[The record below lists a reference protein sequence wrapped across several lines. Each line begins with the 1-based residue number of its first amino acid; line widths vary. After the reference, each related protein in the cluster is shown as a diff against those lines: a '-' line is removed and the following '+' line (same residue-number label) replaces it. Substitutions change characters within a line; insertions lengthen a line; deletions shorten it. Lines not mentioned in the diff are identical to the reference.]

1 MGNFLDKIKRNGILS
16 GAGIILLGLLLL
28 LFPVIVTKIASYI
41 IGIGVFGFGA
51 IKIIRFFSKNSAVR
65 VSLFGLIVGII
76 SAILGVYF
84 IANPRVISD
93 FTVSI
98 FGLIILIN
106 GISKLNK
113 SIKLKNSN
121 VKNWWS
127 VLITALINL
136 LLGIVF
142 VTNPSFSYDVMIRIM
157 GVVIMFVGAGE
168 VWSILSVTKQNKSDD
183 FNGVVINSKGEIEG
197 EGREIKMEDID

>member
-1 MGNFLDKIKRNGILS
+1 MEKFLDNFKRNGILS
-16 GAGIILLGLLLL
+16 GVVIILIGLLLL

-51 IKIIRFFSKNSAVR
+51 IKIIRFFSKNSTVR
-65 VSLFGLIVGII
+65 VSLFGLVVGII

-127 VLITALINL
+127 VFITALINL

-168 VWSILSVTKQNKSDD
+168 VWSILSVTKQNESDD
-183 FNGVVINSKGEIEG
+183 FNAVVINSKGEIEG
-197 EGREIKMEDID
+197 EGREIKTEDID